1 MESQIPETK
10 GEVWSQED
18 IPLVEEDQVRED
30 LNKDVILAAGEVPEV
45 WRKANVMPIFK
56 KGKKLDPGNYRLVS
70 LTTIP
75 GKVTE

>member
-1 MESQIPETK
+1 LESQIPETK